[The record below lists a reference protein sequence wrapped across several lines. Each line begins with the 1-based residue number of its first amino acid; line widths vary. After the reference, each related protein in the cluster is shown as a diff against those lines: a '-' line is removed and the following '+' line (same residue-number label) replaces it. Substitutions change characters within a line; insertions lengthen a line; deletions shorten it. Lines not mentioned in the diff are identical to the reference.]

1 MRGGTARG
9 TGAEI
14 CFMKDNSF
22 MSGWFENDEE
32 LIYNVFVVMT
42 IKDDFSDF
50 KDRRGKSWRE

>member
-1 MRGGTARG
+1 
-9 TGAEI
+9 
-14 CFMKDNSF
+14 MKDNSF

>member
-1 MRGGTARG
+1 MEFKVLTEEEFRHF
-9 TGAEI
+9 I
-14 CFMKDNSF
+14 KDNSF
-22 MSGWFENDEE
+22 MSGWFENEEE